1 MTMKKVKAVLL
12 VLSVICNVAVW
23 AGNGIK
29 NIPVK

>member
-23 AGNGIK
+23 AGYK
-29 NIPVK
+29 RKYYTKL